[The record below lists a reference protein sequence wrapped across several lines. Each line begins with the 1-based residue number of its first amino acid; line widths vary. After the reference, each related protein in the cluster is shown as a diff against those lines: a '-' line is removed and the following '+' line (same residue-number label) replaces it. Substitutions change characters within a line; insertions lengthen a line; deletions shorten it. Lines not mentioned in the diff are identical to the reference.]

1 MILLRDFALFVL
13 PALVAAGGW
22 LYALSL
28 RGQARTDQERA
39 GAGACRRND
48 WRADA
53 DVLYSRLEHDP
64 EKCEAVFRNDH
75 AQTTT

>member
-28 RGQARTDQERA
+28 RKQPRPGRARNGRVPT
-39 GAGACRRND
+39 
-48 WRADA
+48 
-53 DVLYSRLEHDP
+53 
-64 EKCEAVFRNDH
+64 
-75 AQTTT
+75 

>member
-28 RGQARTDQERA
+28 RRQARSGCELQPTVTSFARTDVR
-39 GAGACRRND
+39 
-48 WRADA
+48 
-53 DVLYSRLEHDP
+53 
-64 EKCEAVFRNDH
+64 KCS
-75 AQTTT
+75 